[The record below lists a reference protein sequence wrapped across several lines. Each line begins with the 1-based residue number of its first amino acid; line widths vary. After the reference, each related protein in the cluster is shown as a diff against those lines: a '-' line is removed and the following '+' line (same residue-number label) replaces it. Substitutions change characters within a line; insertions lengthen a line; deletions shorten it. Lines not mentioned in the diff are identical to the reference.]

1 VTPYYDHAGIT
12 LYHGD
17 CREILPELGQQFQT
31 VLTDPPY
38 GKVRGDFDQAWTNR
52 RAMLADVTQWR
63 DAIVD
68 RMTANATLWWFA
80 WPSLAGMIEAHI
92 AEKLNPLAHVVWKKP
107 SAFVHKYHAED
118 ARSPVPET
126 ERILM
131 FEQYG
136 ADSWALGETG
146 YAHKCDEAR
155 GSVFEPLRAYLDGER
170 QRAGISVT
178 EIEQQLKTS
187 GTGRKT
193 GANHWYQRVQWQLP
207 TESCYL
213 WLRGLLGSE
222 FLRREYED
230 LRREYEDLRR
240 EYEDLRRE
248 YEDLRREYE
257 DLRRYFAMKTGQPKT
272 DIWEFPIATADERL
286 GHPTPKP
293 LALIRFMVDISARPG
308 STILDPFAGSGTT
321 LVAAKLEGRKAIGI
335 EINER
340 YCEIAA
346 SRLAQGVLF

>member
-1 VTPYYDHAGIT
+1 MKPYFQQDGVT

-17 CREILPELGQQFQT
+17 CREILPTLGQQFQT

-38 GKVRGDFDQAWTNR
+38 GKIRGDFDHAWTNR

-80 WPSLAGMIEAHI
+80 WPSLAGLIEAHI

-107 SAFVHKYHAED
+107 ATLAQKHCPEGLRA
-118 ARSPVPET
+118 PGPET

-155 GSVFEPLRAYLDGER
+155 GLVFEPLLQYMLREFEL
-170 QRAGISVT
+170 
-178 EIEQQLKTS
+178 S
-187 GTGRKT
+187 GLTKREVDLHFNT
-193 GANHWYQRVQWQLP
+193 ANVAQYWLQARGFIIP
-207 TESCYL
+207 TEDK
-213 WLRGLLGSE
+213 WRGLQR
-222 FLRREYED
+222 LRPAFFQ
-230 LRREYEDLRR
+230 
-240 EYEDLRRE
+240 RE

-257 DLRRYFAMKTGQPKT
+257 DLRRYFALKTGQPKT
-272 DIWEFPIATADERL
+272 DIWEFPTATTDERL

-293 LALIRFMVDISARPG
+293 LALIRFMIDISVRPQ
-308 STILDPFAGSGTT
+308 TAILDPFAGSGTT
-321 LVAAKLEGRKAIGI
+321 LLAARLEGRQAVGI
-335 EINER
+335 EISER

-346 SRLAQGVLF
+346 NRLRQKLLF

>member
-1 VTPYYDHAGIT
+1 MNPYYEQDGVT

-17 CREILPELGQQFQT
+17 CREILPTLGQQFQT

-80 WPSLAGMIEAHI
+80 WPSLAGLIEAHI
-92 AEKLNPLAHVVWKKP
+92 AERLNPLAHVVWKKP
-107 SAFVHKYHAED
+107 ASLAQKHCPEILRA
-118 ARSPVPET
+118 PGPET

-155 GSVFEPLRAYLDGER
+155 GMVFEPLRAYLAGER
-170 QRAGISVT
+170 DRAGFTTRQVA
-178 EIEQQLKTS
+178 EAYQQ
-187 GTGRKT
+187 KT
-193 GANHWYQRVQWQLP
+193 GSRTVTGMAGHWFESVQWSLP
-207 TESCYL
+207 TEENYH
-213 WLRGLLGSE
+213 WLRALFGGE

-240 EYEDLRRE
+240 
-248 YEDLRREYE
+248 
-257 DLRRYFAMKTGQPKT
+257 YFSLKTGQPKT

-293 LALIRFMVDISARPG
+293 LALIRFMIDISVRPQ
-308 STILDPFAGSGTT
+308 TAILDPFAGSGTT
-321 LVAAKLEGRKAIGI
+321 LLAARLEGRQAVGI
-335 EINER
+335 EISER

-346 SRLAQGVLF
+346 NRLRQKLLF

>member
-1 VTPYYDHAGIT
+1 MTPYFQQDGVT

-17 CREILPELGQQFQT
+17 CREILPGLGQQFQT

-38 GKVRGDFDQAWTNR
+38 GKIRGDFDHAWTNR

-80 WPSLAGMIEAHI
+80 WPSLAGLIEARI
-92 AEKLNPLAHVVWKKP
+92 AERLNPLAHVVWKKP
-107 SAFVHKYHAED
+107 TSLAQKH
-118 ARSPVPET
+118 SPEILRAPGPET

-155 GSVFEPLRAYLDGER
+155 GMVFESLRAYLAGER
-170 QRAGISVT
+170 DRAGFTTRQVA
-178 EIEQQLKTS
+178 EAYQQ
-187 GTGRKT
+187 KT
-193 GANHWYQRVQWQLP
+193 GSRTVTGMAGHWFESVQWGLP
-207 TESCYL
+207 TEENYY
-213 WLRGLLGSE
+213 WLRGLFGGE
-222 FLRREYED
+222 F
-230 LRREYEDLRR
+230 LRR

-257 DLRRYFAMKTGQPKT
+257 DLRRYFALKTGQPKT
-272 DIWEFPIATADERL
+272 DIWEFPTATTDERL

-293 LALIRFMVDISARPG
+293 LALIRFMIDISVRPQ
-308 STILDPFAGSGTT
+308 TAILDPFAGSGTT
-321 LVAAKLEGRKAIGI
+321 LLAARLEGRQAVGI
-335 EINER
+335 EISER

-346 SRLAQGVLF
+346 NRLRQKLLF